1 MIGNLHKRVDLR
13 QFHSHKHSGH
23 EEAEQDTDK
32 TDEQQKEAVEFRDV
46 WGIWAIQDY
55 EAQAS
60 HGEEETGGQPFHDVL
75 AIHSL

>member
-46 WGIWAIQDY
+46 WGIGAI
-55 EAQAS
+55 
-60 HGEEETGGQPFHDVL
+60 
-75 AIHSL
+75 